1 MLRLIIL
8 FLLAI
13 AFSLLIAKLFSKK
26 PDNGVIDGESLKA
39 DTQPKRLNLL
49 PLIFFGLIL
58 AGIVFFVLPRFGI
71 SIISLLQ
78 KVLGFLPLIRGFL
91 PF

>member
-1 MLRLIIL
+1 M
-8 FLLAI
+8 LAI
-13 AFSLLIAKLFSKK
+13 AVGLLIANLFSKK
-26 PDNGVIDGESLKA
+26 RDDGVIDGESLEA

-49 PLIFFGLIL
+49 PLIFFGLLI
-58 AGIVFFVLPRFGI
+58 AGIMFFVLPRFGI

-78 KVLGFLPLIRGFL
+78 KALGFLPLIRGFL